1 MIGLRRISEFS
12 SQQSNDS
19 SNLIMI
25 TSRSKLLHNPL
36 NLIPQQ
42 FPQISP
48 NFQQL
53 TKKKTKNHDE
63 QNLEGS
69 IFAFFVKLIGEVTE
83 HGGRHDS
90 ESIRHGNRMKS
101 ETNEVKIEIE
111 IELKLI

>member
-36 NLIPQQ
+36 DLIPQQ
-42 FPQISP
+42 FPHISP

-53 TKKKTKNHDE
+53 TKKK
-63 QNLEGS
+63 Q
-69 IFAFFVKLIGEVTE
+69 
-83 HGGRHDS
+83 
-90 ESIRHGNRMKS
+90 
-101 ETNEVKIEIE
+101 KITMN
-111 IELKLI
+111 KPRGQHFCVFRKAYRRGYGARRPA